1 MPCWPKSDMQRTRKR
16 LLRWIL
22 GAPIALV
29 GGLLALAGCRSY
41 PPLPTVAFVDLER
54 FQGDWFVIAHIPASS
69 EANAYNAVESY
80 HLEPDGTIATT
91 YAFREGSFTGPIQ
104 VMKPNGA
111 VRDATTNATWG
122 MQFFWPLRFEYLI
135 THLDADYRTVIV
147 ARSARDYAWIMARTP
162 HLEEA
167 EFAVLCRDLE
177 AQGYDLTKLRRVPQ
191 QWPDPEHPA
200 AQPANR

>member
-1 MPCWPKSDMQRTRKR
+1 MPRSRKR
-16 LLRWIL
+16 SLRWWL

-29 GGLLALAGCRSY
+29 SGLLVFAGCRSY
-41 PPLPTVAFVDLER
+41 PPLPTVPYVDLGR

-80 HLEPDGTIATT
+80 KLETDGTIATT

-104 VMKPNGA
+104 LLQPNGT
-111 VRDATTNATWG
+111 VRDTTTNATWG

-135 THLDADYRTVIV
+135 THLDPDYQTVIV

-162 HLEEA
+162 TIDEA
-167 EFAVLCRDLE
+167 VFAALCGQLRD
-177 AQGYDLTKLRRVPQ
+177 QGYDLANLRRVPQ
-191 QWPDPEHPA
+191 QWPDPEHPVSRPA
-200 AQPANR
+200 APR